1 MNKDMCIIMAHNNC
15 SYFEAE
21 KLLEGRDMKVPI
33 NYDRYLSPQSWLSLP
48 STETKTEPRIKKVD
62 SLTIATPLK
71 EKNLQYK
78 RPSDKEQD
86 SDKEKK
92 SSKVR
97 ILDNKQNNDINE
109 CRIRDNI
116 KKSNNEERIKERRDP
131 KRLAFMANFNDDNI
145 ENISRQVENVSHF
158 LDIEEEQYVR
168 KETKENKEFIEK
180 RVLKSNKL
188 KNLSNKSRDKTRT
201 RITYRNI

>member
-1 MNKDMCIIMAHNNC
+1 MAHNNC

-33 NYDRYLSPQSWLSLP
+33 NYDRYLSPQSWPSLP
-48 STETKTEPRIKKVD
+48 STSKAEFRIKGVD

-71 EKNLQYK
+71 EKNVQYK

-92 SSKVR
+92 ASKVR

-109 CRIRDNI
+109 RRIRDNI
-116 KKSNNEERIKERRDP
+116 KKSNNEEHIKERRDP
-131 KRLAFMANFNDDNI
+131 KRLAFMANFNDNI
-145 ENISRQVENVSHF
+145 ENISRQVENVSPS
-158 LDIEEEQYVR
+158 LEIEEEQYVR
-168 KETKENKEFIEK
+168 KETIGNKDFIEK
-180 RVLKSNKL
+180 RALKFNKL
-188 KNLSNKSRDKTRT
+188 KNLSNKARDKTRT